1 MPFQQTKKYYSEA
14 DALKVARKYCAFQER
29 SHSEVRTRLL
39 ALGQRGLTLEN
50 IIAKLIEEN
59 FLNEE
64 RFACAFA
71 TGKFRM
77 KKWGRQK
84 IENELKLRK
93 VSSYCINKA
102 MALIENSEYEKTLQT
117 VMLKKWKSTK
127 GIQEYQRKIKTAQY
141 LISRGYES
149 EMVWQKLKEVSDEK

>member
-1 MPFQQTKKYYSEA
+1 MAYTQNLTPQQ
-14 DALKVARKYCAFQER
+14 ALQKIKQYCAYQER
-29 SHSEVRTRLL
+29 SHYETKNKLFEFGLKPKEVDD
-39 ALGQRGLTLEN
+39 
-50 IIAKLIEEN
+50 IIATLIEEN

-93 VSSYCINKA
+93 VSSYCINTA
-102 MALIENSEYEKTLQT
+102 MALIENSEYEKTLRT
-117 VMLKKWKSTK
+117 VMMKKWKGTK
-127 GIQEYQRKIKTAQY
+127 GIQVYQRKIKTAQY

-149 EMVWQKLKEVSDEK
+149 DLVWKALKEVGDEA